1 MSVTRWADAVT
12 ALLAAYTA
20 APALAGV
27 PVYDGAQITA
37 AADLDF
43 IVVGHDGTTAPDGSL
58 QATTTAGAYTQQ
70 WADSTTGMD
79 EYGTVQC
86 LIVSQTGD
94 PADTAGRR
102 ARAAVLLAAAE
113 DAALNARPPH
123 LTFDGTADGRW
134 VYRQAAAGVVVM
146 AVYRVAYSAPWG

>member
-1 MSVTRWADAVT
+1 LSVTRWADAAA
-12 ALLAAYTA
+12 ALLSAYQA

-27 PVYDGAQITA
+27 PVYDGAWITS

-43 IVVGHDGTTAPDGSL
+43 MVVGHDGTTAPDGSL
-58 QATTTAGAYTQQ
+58 QATALGGTYAQS

-79 EYGTVQC
+79 ETGIIQC

-94 PADTAGRR
+94 PADVAGRR
-102 ARAAVLLAAAE
+102 TRAAALLAAAE
-113 DAALNARPPH
+113 DAALAARPSH
-123 LTFDGTADGRW
+123 LTFDGTADGRF

-146 AVYRVAYSAPWG
+146 IAYRVAYSAPWG